1 MFDLVEEVL
10 HHSFGKFQAI
20 GSQQA
25 ENNEVTIP
33 AVHLI
38 ELAAGHKVGVR
49 KIQQPRLRDFVQLHI
64 VGIADDLR
72 QALDADSAALDQF
85 LKGRQACEVRREIQI
100 RLVPGFLVRIRF
112 TLVERAG
119 EMVPAY
125 GDVLLD
131 VVEVLQ
137 FIFHGMGGKSSRS
150 TRRIIRNIG
159 PSHWPSHWEEK
170 KSENQQEPSADRKR
184 LGSDTM

>member
-10 HHSFGKFQAI
+10 HHSLSKFQAI

-25 ENNEVTIP
+25 ENNEVTVP

-38 ELAAGHKVGVR
+38 ELAAGHNVGVR
-49 KIQQPRLRDFVQLHI
+49 KIQQPRLRDFVQVYI

-72 QALDADSAALDQF
+72 QALDADSTALHQF

-100 RLVPGFLVRIRF
+100 RLIADFLVLIRF
-112 TLVERAG
+112 TLVERAC

-125 GDVLLD
+125 LDVLLD
-131 VVEVLQ
+131 VVEVFE
-137 FIFHGMGGKSSRS
+137 FIFHGMGAKTGSSM
-150 TRRIIRNIG
+150 RRIIRHIG
-159 PSHWPSHWEEK
+159 PSLWPSDWRQEQ
-170 KSENQQEPSADRKR
+170 SENQQ
-184 LGSDTM
+184 